1 MPVKGASIDLSSIE
15 EKSTKIETRKEA
27 WMIILGDTKTIFRR
41 SMQFLVFFFSLYGLV
56 SLLQDVNVI

>member
-1 MPVKGASIDLSSIE
+1 LSSIE

-27 WMIILGDTKTIFRR
+27 WMIILGDTKTILRR
-41 SMQFLVFFFSLYGLV
+41 SMQFIVFFLSLYGLV

>member
-1 MPVKGASIDLSSIE
+1 MPVKGASIDLSSIG

-27 WMIILGDTKTIFRR
+27 WMIILGDTKTILRR